1 MSRLIDADAFVQMME
16 EKCDPE
22 STLDPWVLSVCRGG
36 VKMMPTVDAVPVRH
50 GRWVGSDSQ
59 CGIACSVC
67 GVSVDDFCCSVDYIE
82 MNYQPN
88 FCPNCGA
95 DMRKDCDDGKAD

>member
-1 MSRLIDADAFVQMME
+1 MGTARKLIDADALMGMLE
-16 EKCDPE
+16 CGD
-22 STLDPWVLSVCRGG
+22 WVHITDYNIAIYA
-36 VKMMPTVDAVPVRH
+36 VKDAPTVDAVPVVR
-50 GRWVGSDSQ
+50 GEWVGSDSQ

-67 GVSVDDFCCSVDYIE
+67 GVSVDDFCCSADYID

-95 DMRKDCDDGKAD
+95 DMRKDGDHETD

>member
-1 MSRLIDADAFVQMME
+1 MRLIDADAFIQMME

-50 GRWVGSDSQ
+50 GRWREDTGVYGFWICSH
-59 CGIACSVC
+59 CGF
-67 GVSVDDFCCSVDYIE
+67 VSEASAANLLYR
-82 MNYQPN
+82 Y
-88 FCPNCGA
+88 CPMCGA
-95 DMRKDCDDGKAD
+95 RMDGKGDGNG